1 MIKND
6 VFIII
11 KNDVFIKEK
20 LKNIEK
26 HKEENLT
33 VILLHRNI
41 QVITIIVLRIH
52 FIMDIVH
59 VPIKHMYN

>member
-1 MIKND
+1 MR
-6 VFIII
+6 
-11 KNDVFIKEK
+11 FIKEK